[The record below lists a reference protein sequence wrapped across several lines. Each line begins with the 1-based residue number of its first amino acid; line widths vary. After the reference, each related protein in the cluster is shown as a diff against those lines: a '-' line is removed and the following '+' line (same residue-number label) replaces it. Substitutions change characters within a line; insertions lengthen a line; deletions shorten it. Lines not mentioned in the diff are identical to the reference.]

1 MKIYQKLS
9 KGASYAAV
17 ILFVIITSYL
27 FESCKSEKKETS
39 SESPST
45 AEEMVA
51 EVEDNAIEIVTETM
65 DFQMSDTIP
74 SGWNTFRYKNQ
85 STQTHFVLI
94 DKYPEGKT
102 SEDAEKVIGPIF
114 DQGMKLIMEGKPEEG
129 FAEFGKLPEWFS
141 EVVFMGGVG
150 LVSPGQVAETT
161 LNLKPGNY
169 MLECYVKMENGT
181 FHTSMGMTKDLVVS
195 ESDSGQSEPSAD
207 VAIEISGTDGIVVKD
222 SIGAGPQTFTV
233 FYKDQKVHEN
243 FVGHDVNL
251 VKLGENSSLE
261 ALENWMNWADPKG
274 LIEPAPPGM
283 TFLGGTNDMPEGSKA
298 YFHADLKPGN
308 YVLISEVPAPSS
320 KNMMKAFVVKGT
332 SN

>member
-17 ILFVIITSYL
+17 ILFVIITSSL

-39 SESPST
+39 SESSST

-51 EVEDNAIEIVTETM
+51 EVEDNAIEIVTKVM
-65 DFQMSDTIP
+65 DFQIADTIP
-74 SGWNTFRYKNQ
+74 AGWNTFRYKNQ

-94 DKYPEGKT
+94 DKYPEGRG
-102 SEDAEKVIGPIF
+102 SEDAEKIIGPIF

-161 LNLKPGNY
+161 INLKPGNY
-169 MLECYVKMENGT
+169 MLECYVKMENGV

-195 ESDSGQSEPSAD
+195 ESDSGISEPVAD
-207 VAIEISGTDGIVVKD
+207 IEIEISGTDGIVVKD
-222 SIGAGPQTFTV
+222 SIGPGPKTFSV
-233 FYKDQKVHEN
+233 LYKDQKAHEN

-251 VKLGENSSLE
+251 VKIEEGGSLE
-261 ALENWMNWADPKG
+261 TLESWMNWADPKG
-274 LIEPAPPGM
+274 LIEPAPAGIVFM
-283 TFLGGTNDMPEGSKA
+283 GGTNDMPEGSKA
-298 YFHADLKPGN
+298 YFHVDLEPGN
-308 YVLISEVPAPSS
+308 YVLISEVPSPST
-320 KNMMKAFVVKGT
+320 KNMMKTFVIGDA
-332 SN
+332 SD